1 MGRYREA
8 ARLAAE
14 LTNKELGAEIAA
26 LAPVNSAKVQELL
39 PAKRDKEAFVELMK
53 LVEDETQMETQLAF
67 LRDNL
72 ATAGKAAL
80 MALRIFV

>member
-8 ARLAAE
+8 AKLAAD
-14 LTNKELGAEIAA
+14 LTNKELGTKIAQ
-26 LAPVNSAKVQELL
+26 LAPVNSTRIQDLL

-53 LVEDETQMETQLAF
+53 LVEDETAMDQKLAF

-80 MALRIFV
+80 MALRVFV